1 MPDGHEPL
9 RPEIGDLPRWRLDDL
24 YAAPDDPAID
34 ADVATA
40 RADAEAFATAHEG
53 RLAELAPTALADA
66 IETYERIEEAMG
78 RIGSYIGLMHVT
90 RLDQAEAGRRY
101 QTVSEQL
108 TEISSRLLFFVLEF
122 NRLDDAA
129 LEAAYEAEPRLARY
143 RPWIE
148 RQRAFRQHQLEDRLE
163 KLLLEK
169 SVSGRAAWVRLFD
182 ESWASAR
189 FTIDGEELTSDAV
202 LSRLGDRDPER
213 RRKAAAAF
221 SEGLGQRIPML
232 TLIYNTVVKDKETED
247 RWRGFAR
254 PISSRNLSNQVED
267 EVVDALIKAV
277 REAYP
282 RISHRYYALK
292 ARLLGMEKLN
302 YWDRNAAY
310 PQDAD
315 ATIHWDRA
323 REIVLDAFGRFMP
336 EMAEIAGRFFT
347 ENWIDAP
354 VAHGKAGGAFS
365 HPTVPGAHPYVLMNY
380 QGKARDVM
388 TLAHEL
394 GHGVHQTLAAHQG
407 LFLSETPLTLAETAS
422 VFGEMLTF
430 RALLDA
436 ETDPTRRRLMLASK
450 IEDIINTVVRQVAFA
465 SFEMKVHD
473 ARRSGELTPEDL
485 GRMWFEVQTESLG
498 PAFDFSEDYRNW
510 WAYIP
515 HFFHT
520 PFYVYAYAFGECLVH
535 ALYAVHEQGDPDFV
549 AKYRTLLATGGAKDH
564 RELLAPFGLDAGDP
578 AFWSRGLQ
586 LIEGYIDRL
595 EAEVAAAG
603 L

>member
-1 MPDGHEPL
+1 MPDGHEPA
-9 RPEIGDLPRWRLDDL
+9 RATFGDLPRWRLDDL
-24 YAAPDDPAID
+24 YASPEDPALD
-34 ADVATA
+34 ADVARA
-40 RADAEAFATAHEG
+40 RSDAQAFAARYEG
-53 RLAELAPTALADA
+53 KLAALTPAGLADA
-66 IETYERIEEAMG
+66 IEAFERLEELMG
-78 RIGSYIGLMHVT
+78 RVGSYIGLMHVT

-101 QTVSEQL
+101 QTISERL
-108 TEISSRLLFFVLEF
+108 TEISSLLLFFTLEF
-122 NRLDDAA
+122 NRLDEAL
-129 LEAAYEAEPRLARY
+129 LEAGYAAEPRLARY
-143 RPWIE
+143 RPWADQ
-148 RQRAFRQHQLEDRLE
+148 QRAFRPHQLEDRLE

-182 ESWASAR
+182 ESWAAAR

-202 LSRLGDRDPER
+202 LSRLSDRDPER

-221 SEGLGQRIPML
+221 SAGLADRVPML
-232 TLIYNTVVKDKETED
+232 TLIYNTVVKDKEVED
-247 RWRGFAR
+247 RWRGFGR

-292 ARLLGMEKLN
+292 ARLLGVETMN
-302 YWDRNAAY
+302 FWDRNAAY
-310 PQDAD
+310 PQDSD
-315 ATIHWDRA
+315 AHIPWSRA
-323 REIVLDAFGRFMP
+323 QDIVLGAFGGFMP
-336 EMAEIAGRFFT
+336 EMADIAGRFFT

-354 VAHGKAGGAFS
+354 VAPGKAGGAFS
-365 HPTVPGAHPYVLMNY
+365 HPTVPSAHPYVLMNY

-394 GHGVHQTLAAHQG
+394 GHGVHQTLAADQG
-407 LFLSETPLTLAETAS
+407 LFLADTPLTLAETAS

-436 ETDPTRRRLMLASK
+436 ETDPERRRLMLASK
-450 IEDIINTVVRQVAFA
+450 IEDIINTVVRQIAFA
-465 SFEMKVHD
+465 TFEMKVHD
-473 ARRSGELTPEDL
+473 ARREGELTPDVL
-485 GRMWFEVQTESLG
+485 GRLWFEVQTESLG
-498 PAFDFSEDYRNW
+498 PAFTFSDDYRNW

-535 ALYAVHEQGDPDFV
+535 ALYAVHEQGDPDFA
-549 AKYRTLLATGGAKDH
+549 AKYRTLLATGGAKGH

-578 AFWSRGLQ
+578 AFWSRGLA

-595 EAEVAAAG
+595 EEEVAAAG